1 MFVNGLHCISTVKCA
16 ERIIKTPVLTSKEQ
30 TNGMTVCVCVRQTEG
45 EKFAQLCVCST
56 VRDQDRAGGRAG
68 DRTFLVKDSLSDSG
82 GTFSL
87 SFHGQAASGVDFVL
101 ADTEEHDYIRLTA
114 L

>member
-1 MFVNGLHCISTVKCA
+1 MQLCQREI
-16 ERIIKTPVLTSKEQ
+16 
-30 TNGMTVCVCVRQTEG
+30 G
-45 EKFAQLCVCST
+45 EKFVQLCVCSLE
-56 VRDQDRAGGRAG
+56 RDKDRGRG
-68 DRTFLVKDSLSDSG
+68 VRTFLVKDSPSDSD

>member
-1 MFVNGLHCISTVKCA
+1 MCSI
-16 ERIIKTPVLTSKEQ
+16 EQ
-30 TNGMTVCVCVRQTEG
+30 
-45 EKFAQLCVCST
+45 
-56 VRDQDRAGGRAG
+56 DQDRGRSVM
-68 DRTFLVKDSLSDSG
+68 TSLVKDSPSDSD

-87 SFHGQAASGVDFVL
+87 SFLGQAASGVDFVL

>member
-1 MFVNGLHCISTVKCA
+1 MCLDVYGRKIFKSWLCSI
-16 ERIIKTPVLTSKEQ
+16 EQ
-30 TNGMTVCVCVRQTEG
+30 
-45 EKFAQLCVCST
+45 
-56 VRDQDRAGGRAG
+56 DQDRGK
-68 DRTFLVKDSLSDSG
+68 DVRTFSFKDYPFDSD
-82 GTFSL
+82 GTFSP

>member
-1 MFVNGLHCISTVKCA
+1 MCKA
-16 ERIIKTPVLTSKEQ
+16 EREI
-30 TNGMTVCVCVRQTEG
+30 G
-45 EKFAQLCVCST
+45 EKFVQLCVCSIE
-56 VRDQDRAGGRAG
+56 RDKDRGRG
-68 DRTFLVKDSLSDSG
+68 VRTFLVKDSPSDSD

>member
-1 MFVNGLHCISTVKCA
+1 M
-16 ERIIKTPVLTSKEQ
+16 
-30 TNGMTVCVCVRQTEG
+30 CV
-45 EKFAQLCVCST
+45 FN
-56 VRDQDRAGGRAG
+56 RAGQGQREG
-68 DRTFLVKDSLSDSG
+68 CQDLVKDSPSDSD

>member
-1 MFVNGLHCISTVKCA
+1 MC
-16 ERIIKTPVLTSKEQ
+16 VL
-30 TNGMTVCVCVRQTEG
+30 N
-45 EKFAQLCVCST
+45 
-56 VRDQDRAGGRAG
+56 RAGPGQSWGGGVA
-68 DRTFLVKDSLSDSG
+68 DRTFLVKDSPSDSD

-87 SFHGQAASGVDFVL
+87 SFCGQAASGVDFVL

>member
-1 MFVNGLHCISTVKCA
+1 MGTAYDLKVN
-16 ERIIKTPVLTSKEQ
+16 EQ
-30 TNGMTVCVCVRQTEG
+30 AVDGAGCVRQREG
-45 EKFAQLCVCST
+45 DEHFHSCVCS
-56 VRDQDRAGGRAG
+56 VEQDQDRGK
-68 DRTFLVKDSLSDSG
+68 DVRTFLVKDSPSDSD